1 MTLALVAAVLFVAL
15 NGFFVAAEFALVKVR
30 TARLESSER
39 KGDGRASVAQT
50 IIARLD
56 RYLAVTQFGITVASL
71 GLGWVVEPAVA
82 HVVERVP
89 LAMIGGPL
97 APYLPAMVV
106 TVAFCCLT
114 LVHVLLGELVPKL
127 YAIQRAEKTALF
139 VARPVRFI
147 YVVFRPVL
155 WILEAATRMIL
166 RAIGLSADVASHT
179 EDSEADVLSV
189 LAVTMRRSPGG
200 REKSDLV
207 ERVVRFSQ
215 RTARHS
221 MVPRVDVASLPI
233 DTPGSV
239 AAQFLRKQQFS
250 RIVLTRE
257 RSLDDVAGYLYAKT
271 FWLDPELEKAPD
283 LSAVRRDVLFVPETQ
298 GALDVM
304 RQMQREETPIAV
316 VVDEYGGTSGLVTM
330 EDLLEEIV
338 GEIRDE
344 LDEEPAKIARVPGE
358 RAAWDVDGRA
368 TMEELRPLGVEVLDA
383 ESAEPVGAAVVER
396 LGRLPRVRDRVTIG
410 EATLEVVGVQKRRV
424 VRVRV
429 WLTRPGPSAA
439 GGSPRTPG
447 T

>member
-1 MTLALVAAVLFVAL
+1 MLALVAAVLFVAL

-30 TARLESSER
+30 TAHLATSEKR
-39 KGDGRASVAQT
+39 GDGRAAVALK

-56 RYLAVTQFGITVASL
+56 RYLGVTQFGITVASL

-82 HVVERVP
+82 QWIERVP
-89 LAMIGGPL
+89 LGGLAGPL
-97 APYLPAMVV
+97 AAYAPGIVV
-106 TVAFCCLT
+106 TLAFCCLT

-139 VARPVRFI
+139 VARPVSFV
-147 YVVFRPVL
+147 YAVFRPVL
-155 WILEAATRMIL
+155 WILEAATRVIL
-166 RAIGLSADVASHT
+166 RGMGLSADVASHAD
-179 EDSEADVLSV
+179 DSEADVLSV
-189 LAVTMRRSPGG
+189 LAVTMRRSPRG

-215 RTARHS
+215 RNARHA
-221 MVPRVDVASLPI
+221 MVPRVDVVSLPI
-233 DTPGSV
+233 DTPGGE

-250 RIVLTRE
+250 RVVLTRE
-257 RSLDDVAGYLYAKT
+257 RSLDDVAGYLYAKD
-271 FWLDPELEKAPD
+271 FFIDPEVEKAAD
-283 LSAVRRDVLFVPETQ
+283 LSAVRREVLFVPETQ

-368 TMEELRPLGVEVLDA
+368 TMEELRPLGVEVA
-383 ESAEPVGAAVVER
+383 EVDSAEPIGAVVVER
-396 LGRLPRVRDRVTIG
+396 LGRLPRLRDRVTIG
-410 EATLEVVGVQKRRV
+410 DATLEVIGVQKRRV
-424 VRVRV
+424 LRVRV
-429 WLTRPGPSAA
+429 WITRADASA
-439 GGSPRTPG
+439 T
-447 T
+447 